1 MYTVIYY
8 KIGNRWYL
16 DFPEYIEKGGEAED
30 LERVGAFHD
39 FLEMASKGEETICF
53 HMDTKLFEGA
63 DVFELTGSTGEK
75 TGGYYQISSY
85 QGKAVDYELWFNTVI
100 YSDQK
105 ELPQTIYLKK
115 IAL

>member
-1 MYTVIYY
+1 MYTVTYY

-16 DFPEYIEKGGEAED
+16 DFPEHIENGGEADD

-39 FLEMASKGEETICF
+39 FLEMASLGEETICF
-53 HMDTKLFEGA
+53 HMDRDPFEGA

-75 TGGYYQISSY
+75 TGGYYQILSY

-100 YSDQK
+100 YTSQ
-105 ELPQTIYLKK
+105 EVLPARIYLKK
-115 IAL
+115 MPL